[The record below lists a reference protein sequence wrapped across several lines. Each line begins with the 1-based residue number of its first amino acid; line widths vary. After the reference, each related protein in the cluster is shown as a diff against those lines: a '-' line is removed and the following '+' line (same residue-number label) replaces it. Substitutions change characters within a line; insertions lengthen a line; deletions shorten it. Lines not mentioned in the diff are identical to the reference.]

1 MNNNGLKIGDRRP
14 IPARDF
20 QLSKKIASWLAGS
33 GLTANSISILGMIA
47 GVLAGLSIASTSF
60 YREYFAAL
68 YFAGALLIFLRLLAN
83 MFDGMVAVI
92 HNRPNPLGEMFNDVP
107 DRVSDAAILIGCGYS
122 INSSPEAGYWAA
134 LFAVMTAYIRAV
146 GKACGA
152 PQNFAG
158 PMAKQQRM
166 FLCIAACLLCA
177 IVPTLLV
184 MNSSFAADG
193 NGAQSIMAPV
203 LWLIAA
209 GSALTCIRRL
219 WGINSAIKQTF
230 KSSN

>member
-1 MNNNGLKIGDRRP
+1 MAEKELKIGDRRP

-20 QLSKKIASWLAGS
+20 PLSKKIASWLAKT
-33 GLTANSISILGMIA
+33 GLTANYISIIGMIA
-47 GVLAGLSIASTSF
+47 GVGAGTSIAATSF
-60 YREYFAAL
+60 YREYFAIL
-68 YFAGALLIFLRLLAN
+68 YVTGAVLIFLRLLAN

-134 LFAVMTAYIRAV
+134 ILAVMTAYIRAV

-152 PQNFAG
+152 PQNFSG

-166 FLCIAACLLCA
+166 FLCIGTSLLCA
-177 IVPTLLV
+177 FVPTTLV
-184 MNSSFAADG
+184 MNTTSSTTVGA
-193 NGAQSIMAPV
+193 AQSIMVPV
-203 LWLIAA
+203 LWFIAA
-209 GSALTCIRRL
+209 GSAFTCLRRIR
-219 WGINSAIKQTF
+219 GINQALKT
-230 KSSN
+230 SSRN